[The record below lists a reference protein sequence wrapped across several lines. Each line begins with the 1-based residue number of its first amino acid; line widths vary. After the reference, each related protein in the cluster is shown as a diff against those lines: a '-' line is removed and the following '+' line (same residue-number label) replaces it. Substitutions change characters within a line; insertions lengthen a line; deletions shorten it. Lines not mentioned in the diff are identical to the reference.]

1 MPEALV
7 LVTCLETS
15 AMDQWSSAMLPRSPS
30 SAEIA
35 VVKRSPQTEAFICPR
50 GSSVANASGQIYN
63 CDTCNKLVTQLH
75 EAYSGAFTSLE
86 FEIGRLKSE
95 INLRHKDVV
104 LALAAAPCRQPTFD
118 AAIDTPVTSTAF
130 QVGCTN
136 DNDEVPS
143 AVRQSHGLNAAAR
156 QNSNDAQL
164 GEHKTSSVSDPADIE
179 EEMKVSAEEK
189 RLGQL
194 RMMARLSQ
202 LSERPSGGLEDSD
215 DDDDDDDG
223 SSSANGFCQTLR
235 RARRC
240 MDRFVRSE
248 RVEVMFAMVILVNA
262 IVIAVECQYSGIQ
275 IGYDLEFPGSSRSA
289 ASVWP
294 HGQTTFDVSEWCF
307 GLIFTVEVC
316 LKLFAKWLHF
326 FANLWNVLDL
336 FISVMFI
343 FDKATLDTMQ
353 IDPSTIRLLRLLRLL
368 RMVRLLRTLETC
380 DALFLMVTALR
391 GSASI
396 LVWALVVLF
405 LMLLTAAIL
414 INQVLHATYFSDA
427 SQPLETRRL
436 IYEYFGSC
444 TRSLFSMFEITMAN
458 WPQASRLL
466 AEHVSE
472 WFMVVCLTHK
482 LIVGF
487 AVIGVINGVFIQET
501 FKVASSDDDIMVR
514 SKRKAMSMHRKRMNL
529 LFQILDESGD
539 GRINFDEFTIIA
551 TNPTVKAWLSS
562 MELDPDDLETLFF
575 FIDSDGDGTLSC
587 EELIEGVA
595 RTKGTARC
603 LDVMKVLFAMRK
615 GSARRS
621 SMAQEPPQESQIPRK
636 GQFSELYLP
645 TDYSNKFLTSTSA
658 RDYGDQ
664 HHQMNQ

>member
-164 GEHKTSSVSDPADIE
+164 GEHKTSNASLQQTQVVSTVEQLESETPLTKARVSRVSTITDDSRQSVQTLKTPSTGRRPMQTGHRSTDSLGSLQSALSVSDQVDIE
-179 EEMKVSAEEK
+179 EEMKISAEEK

-194 RMMARLSQ
+194 RFMASMAQ

-215 DDDDDDDG
+215 DDDDDG
-223 SSSANGFCQTLR
+223 SSSANGFCQKLR
-235 RARRC
+235 RARRR

-248 RVEVMFAMVILVNA
+248 RVEVTFAMVILVNA

-444 TRSLFSMFEITMAN
+444 TRSLFSVFEITMAN

-562 MELDPDDLETLFF
+562 MELDPDDL
-575 FIDSDGDGTLSC
+575 DR
-587 EELIEGVA
+587 VA
-595 RTKGTARC
+595 
-603 LDVMKVLFAMRK
+603 DFA
-615 GSARRS
+615 
-621 SMAQEPPQESQIPRK
+621 
-636 GQFSELYLP
+636 
-645 TDYSNKFLTSTSA
+645 N
-658 RDYGDQ
+658 
-664 HHQMNQ
+664 